1 MALKVSEKRFHVF
14 AGIVVGVFAI
24 LTVRLWYLQITK
36 GEENLAR
43 SNRVRTYSVPIKAP
57 RGIMYDRNGTELVA
71 SRLAHAVSVVPEVIR
86 DHSGIIP
93 RLAEILG
100 MSEEALS
107 KDIETKTQNRWRK
120 QNEPIRIARDIPAD
134 VAMRI
139 EEARMD
145 LPGVEVTREPVRD
158 YIYGSLAAHIFGYIS
173 EINKEEL
180 DTLKSDGYSQGDHIG
195 KTGLERTYEKVL
207 RGKDGNTQ
215 MEVDKVGRVLDVL
228 QEVYPTPGNNL
239 HLTID
244 LELQQ
249 ATEKALE
256 DQLEYIRKNTK
267 YKNAYAGSVVVMDP
281 RNGDILAM
289 VSYPNYDPNLF
300 VGTMPVEVS
309 QKLFSDPYHP
319 FTNRALLGQY
329 APGSTF
335 KPITVA
341 AAMETGKASASD
353 IFICTGMDAVSG
365 KKCWVYSS
373 AAGSHGKENLVDGLK
388 NSCNIV
394 MYELGRRIGVDALA
408 QYSRLFGLGKA
419 TGLDLYPGE
428 KDGLVPDQDYKAR
441 RFKGDMAIWRP
452 NETLDFSIGQGFLL
466 ATPIQL
472 AQIYSAIANGGTL
485 YQPRL
490 VTAITTP
497 EGEKYRDFRVNAK
510 DQIKLEPETMA
521 IISEGLK
528 KVASEGTAAS
538 IFRNFPLDRYP
549 VAAKT
554 GTAQIAG
561 SDNNA
566 LFAAYAP
573 ADNPSIVVIV
583 VSEQGGT
590 GSSSAGPV
598 AAKILEH
605 YFKIEPQ
612 KASAKST
619 TTSTTATPTPA
630 TTASAPAASTPIGS
644 SGASGTSA
652 PAASTPLTPL
662 TPSGPLT
669 QPAIPD
675 ASTGTVVDLAPPSE
689 EPDVSPPAE

>member
-1 MALKVSEKRFHVF
+1 MALKISETRFRVF
-14 AGIVVGVFAI
+14 AGILVGVFAI
-24 LTVRLWYLQITK
+24 LTGRLWFLQINK
-36 GEENLAR
+36 GEENLAK

-57 RGIMYDRNGTELVA
+57 RGIMFDRNGTELVA

-86 DHSGIIP
+86 EHSDIIP
-93 RLAEILG
+93 HLAGILG
-100 MSEEALS
+100 MSEETLS
-107 KDIETKTQNRWRK
+107 KEVESKTQNRWRK
-120 QNEPIRIARDIPAD
+120 PNEPIRIARDIPSD

-158 YIYGSLAAHIFGYIS
+158 YIYGGLGAHMVGYIS

-180 DTLKSDGYSQGDHIG
+180 NALKEQGYNQGDNIG
-195 KTGLERTYEKVL
+195 KTGLERTYEKLL
-207 RGKDGNTQ
+207 RGKDGSTQ
-215 MEVDKVGRVLDVL
+215 MEVDKVGRVLQVL

-244 LELQQ
+244 MELQQ
-249 ATEKALE
+249 ATEEALAE
-256 DQLEYIRKNTK
+256 QLEYIRKNTR
-267 YKNAYAGSVVVMDP
+267 YKKANSGSVVVMDP

-289 VSYPNYDPNLF
+289 VSYPDYDPNLF

-309 QKLFSDPYHP
+309 QKLFNDPYHP

-341 AAMETGKASASD
+341 SALETGKASTHDTFLCSG
-353 IFICTGMDAVSG
+353 IDAISN

-373 AAGSHGKENLVDGLK
+373 ATGSHGRENLIDGLK

-394 MYELGRRIGVDALA
+394 MYDLARRVGVDTLA
-408 QYSRLFGLGKA
+408 QYSRLFGLGRP
-419 TGLDLYPGE
+419 TGLNLYPGE
-428 KDGLVPDQDYKAR
+428 KDGLVPDQEYKAN
-441 RFKGDMAIWRP
+441 RFKGDLAIWRP

-466 ATPIQL
+466 TTPIQL
-472 AQIYSAIANGGTL
+472 AQMYSAIANGGIL

-497 EGEKYRDFRVNAK
+497 DGKKYKDFRVSVK
-510 DQIKLEPETMA
+510 DEFKLRQETMD
-521 IISEGLK
+521 IITKGLT
-528 KVASEGTAAS
+528 KVASEGTAAGV
-538 IFRNFPLDRYP
+538 FRNFPLDRYP

-554 GTAQIAG
+554 GTAEITG

-573 ADNPSIVVIV
+573 ANNPSIVIIV
-583 VSEQGGT
+583 VIEQGGS
-590 GSSSAGPV
+590 GSGSAGPV

-605 YFKIEPQ
+605 YFKVEPQ
-612 KASAKST
+612 KAAAKST
-619 TTSTTATPTPA
+619 SQATVQVQTQQVQGSTGTETA
-630 TTASAPAASTPIGS
+630 TTAPQTAPQPTGTSGTTWPMAPALP
-644 SGASGTSA
+644 
-652 PAASTPLTPL
+652 P
-662 TPSGPLT
+662 
-669 QPAIPD
+669 
-675 ASTGTVVDLAPPSE
+675 TGEVIFLAPPPE
-689 EPDVSPPAE
+689 EPVFSPPVE